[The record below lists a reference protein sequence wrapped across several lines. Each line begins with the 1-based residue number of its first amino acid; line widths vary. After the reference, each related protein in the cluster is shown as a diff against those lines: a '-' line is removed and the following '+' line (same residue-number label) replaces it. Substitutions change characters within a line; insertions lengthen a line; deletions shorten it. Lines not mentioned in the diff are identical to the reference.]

1 MVFEEMLDISMCFC
15 KTHLISF
22 DASLGDFA
30 SEVGVQKLTEVIA
43 AHPKT
48 AIYALGGVN
57 AETIKLL
64 LDCRCCGVAAIDLI
78 TQLGAAKT
86 N

>member
-1 MVFEEMLDISMCFC
+1 MI
-15 KTHLISF
+15 
-22 DASLGDFA
+22 
-30 SEVGVQKLTEVIA
+30 EVIA

-64 LDCRCCGVAAIDLI
+64 LDCPGCCGVAAIDLI
-78 TQLGAAKT
+78 AQLGAAKT